1 MISALRTIFV
11 VLLTTS
17 LLIGKTTHAIDG
29 RIMGGKDAEPGRY
42 AYMVSLQSIAR
53 RMRHLCGGTLI
64 APDIVLTAAHCVS
77 NSGDKTYMA
86 VRTRPYQR
94 SNPYEGSE
102 IFAVDEIILHPNY
115 LDTLGTAFAWDIAL
129 LKLYGLSW
137 NQPMPVLN
145 QNPDLPFVDQSL
157 TQVGWG
163 DTTNRNDDL
172 PDILQVFENAVFVDL
187 DMCRI
192 LDENARWS
200 LTRPMGDDCICTVEG
215 DGQGV
220 CVGDSGEFLLL
231 PLFLLSMD
239 YSYQSVHS
247 SFSFVDAMRS
257 SLWHKPF
264 HDGSENGMSN
274 CLTTLILIFCSSI
287 CSFF

>member
-1 MISALRTIFV
+1 MISALRTIFI
-11 VLLTTS
+11 VLLTTF
-17 LLIGKTTHAIDG
+17 LLNGKTTHAIDG

-42 AYMVSLQSIAR
+42 AYMVSLQSISR
-53 RMRHLCGGTLI
+53 RLSHFCGGTLI
-64 APDIVLTAAHCVS
+64 APDIVLTAAHCVRDRDDRA
-77 NSGDKTYMA
+77 NTA

-102 IFAVDEIILHPNY
+102 IFAVDEIILHPDY
-115 LDTLGTAFAWDIAL
+115 LDTRRTAFAWDIAL
-129 LKLYGLSW
+129 LKLDGLSL

-163 DTTNRNDDL
+163 DTTNRNGNA

-192 LDENARWS
+192 LDENAPWS
-200 LTRPMGDDCICTVEG
+200 LNLPMGDDCICTVEG

-231 PLFLLSMD
+231 PLFLSLVGH
-239 YSYQSVHS
+239 SYQRVDSC
-247 SFSFVDAMRS
+247 FFLDAMRT

-264 HDGSENGMSN
+264 HDGSENGMSH